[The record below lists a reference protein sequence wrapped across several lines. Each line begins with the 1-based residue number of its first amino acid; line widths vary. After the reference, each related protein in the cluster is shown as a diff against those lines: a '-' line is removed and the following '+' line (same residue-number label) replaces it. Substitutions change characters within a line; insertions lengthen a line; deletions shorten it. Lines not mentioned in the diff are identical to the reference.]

1 MRISDWS
8 SDVCSSDLVV
18 LTFFEVTGHALL
30 QGLREGRYDVGV
42 SLQDS
47 SDPDL
52 NAQPLWAENMAVAM
66 SASLCLPNR
75 AKLTIADLH
84 DYPVYRWQAEV
95 CQPLDERLASVMPA
109 AQEETQRVTSFEM
122 VALWVARSEE
132 RRVGKGW
139 GSQCTS

>member
-1 MRISDWS
+1 MIRRPPRSTRTDTLFPYTTLFRSVAPGVPS
-8 SDVCSSDLVV
+8 SHLSALLAQQRREEPDVV

-75 AKLTIADLH
+75 AKPTIADLH
-84 DYPVYRWQAEV
+84 DYPEIGRAHV
-95 CQPLDERLASVMPA
+95 
-109 AQEETQRVTSFEM
+109 
-122 VALWVARSEE
+122 
-132 RRVGKGW
+132 
-139 GSQCTS
+139 